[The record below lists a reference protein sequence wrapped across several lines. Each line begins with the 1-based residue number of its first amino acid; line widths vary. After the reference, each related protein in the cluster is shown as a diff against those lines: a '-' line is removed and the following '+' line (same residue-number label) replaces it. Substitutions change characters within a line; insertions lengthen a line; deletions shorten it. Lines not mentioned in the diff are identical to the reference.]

1 MSEQEF
7 QVKLTMEKEFSLKAN
22 SESEAK
28 EKAMELLKSM
38 ISKDFN
44 INVVD
49 TYIFNATEYNEMM
62 KNIRDVV
69 IDYMDRNSEG
79 LAESH
84 IEAWEDRYRGKSKD
98 DVEFDLNVNYDINS
112 ELYTIEESLREQLKD
127 ETFEFNDSE
136 VKYIESRFIEA
147 VLENF

>member
-7 QVKLTMEKEFSLKAN
+7 QVKITMEKEFSLKAT

-28 EKAMELLKSM
+28 EKAMELLKSI

-49 TYIFNATEYNEMM
+49 TDIFNVTEYNEMM
-62 KNIRDVV
+62 KNVRDIV
-69 IDYMDRNSEG
+69 IDYMDRHSEG

-84 IEAWEDRYRGKSKD
+84 IECWADRYKGKSKD
-98 DVEFDLNVNYDINS
+98 DVEFDLDINYDISS
-112 ELYTIEESLREQLKD
+112 ESYSVEESLKQQLKD
-127 ETFEFNDSE
+127 ETFELNDDE
-136 VKYIESRFIEA
+136 VNYVHSRFIED
-147 VLENF
+147 VLANF